1 MGGEEGGREGERGG
15 RWEGRKV
22 GGRGGGWEGR
32 RVGGEEAQHI
42 VYLDAKMVIWERRMR
57 VGSDVA
63 SNVRPFI
70 SNACTPGKC
79 GHFSL
84 ESNISRQSKV
94 SLRERSR
101 RSNT

>member
-1 MGGEEGGREGERGG
+1 MGGEEGRS
-15 RWEGRKV
+15 EGRKV
-22 GGRGGGWEGR
+22 GGEEGGRGGGWEGR

>member
-1 MGGEEGGREGERGG
+1 MGGEEGGR
-15 RWEGRKV
+15 K
-22 GGRGGGWEGR
+22 GGWEGR
-32 RVGGEEAQHI
+32 RVGGEEGGREGGRGGRWGGGGGRTHC
-42 VYLDAKMVIWERRMR
+42 YLDAKMVIWERRMR

-63 SNVRPFI
+63 SKVSPFI
-70 SNACTPGKC
+70 SKACTPGKC

-84 ESNISRQSKV
+84 ESNISRQSNV